1 MNGTLNFARRPFRDE
16 RPVLLVAGVLLAVA
30 AGLLFVNLRLY
41 TTFQREVAGTSEQ
54 INELEKRRA
63 SALRESQEA
72 RDVLNTYRVSS
83 LAQESRGLLRL
94 VEERRFSWTALLARL
109 ERILPA
115 EVRVARLTPH
125 FESNGV
131 TLSLGL
137 VGKDSDSVVRT
148 IAALGRDPV
157 FSVVDLKS
165 ESTPEQGVPE
175 GHSFEIETRYTAPEG
190 ARGDTAR

>member
-125 FESNGV
+125 FETNGV

-175 GHSFEIETRYTAPEG
+175 GHSFEIETRYAAPEG

>member
-175 GHSFEIETRYTAPEG
+175 GHSFEIETRYAAPEG